1 MPSFPQ
7 LRAWITPDGAAAL
20 LAARGPEL
28 AAGLL
33 VLPVVVYIVTAKA
46 VYRYA

>member
-1 MPSFPQ
+1 M
-7 LRAWITPDGAAAL
+7 IHL
-20 LAARGPEL
+20 LIL

-33 VLPVVVYIVTAKA
+33 VLPVVIYIATAKA

>member
-1 MPSFPQ
+1 MT
-7 LRAWITPDGAAAL
+7 RL
-20 LAARGPEL
+20 LIL

>member
-1 MPSFPQ
+1 MT
-7 LRAWITPDGAAAL
+7 RL
-20 LAARGPEL
+20 LIL

-33 VLPVVVYIVTAKA
+33 VLPVVIYIATVKA